1 MPKVLDRVIPGL
13 QLKAMRNSQE
23 SCHCPSPDTRHSKS
37 TCTEDDIPLLE
48 LIQEG
53 KPAQGDPAP
62 DPSCRPLDPQSR
74 DSIISENGTKYEVTL
89 FNEFVV
95 ENSFRQHSKK
105 VIGGVKSISCLVDYQ
120 VQIDRFTLAL
130 PITLSSKLSLC
141 YVHEGDD
148 RFRRWNVSLLLA
160 LCKCLDRREQNAI
173 MPARLEILGRPY
185 IEPPRRNNLRSVLWL
200 VPTPRKCAYLSTI
213 SAPACKHKT
222 GDHMC
227 SSLCRYLLL
236 PAYCIDA
243 PSDLAP
249 VLITSLPSSGTK
261 SKGCVFQDTLFLN
274 PDRSPF
280 DVFATVP
287 RKRIIARS
295 YALSAWH
302 KKGREQEVKPK
313 T

>member
-1 MPKVLDRVIPGL
+1 MCMKGMTAFADGMFRCSLLFANAWIG
-13 QLKAMRNSQE
+13 E
-23 SCHCPSPDTRHSKS
+23 SKMLLCLPASKS
-37 TCTEDDIPLLE
+37 LEDRI
-48 LIQEG
+48 
-53 KPAQGDPAP
+53 
-62 DPSCRPLDPQSR
+62 
-74 DSIISENGTKYEVTL
+74 
-89 FNEFVV
+89 
-95 ENSFRQHSKK
+95 
-105 VIGGVKSISCLVDYQ
+105 
-120 VQIDRFTLAL
+120 
-130 PITLSSKLSLC
+130 LSLP
-141 YVHEGDD
+141 EESKSASFGGP
-148 RFRRWNVSLLLA
+148 
-160 LCKCLDRREQNAI
+160 I
-173 MPARLEILGRPY
+173 RLSTCFAFY
-185 IEPPRRNNLRSVLWL
+185 SNLRSVLCEWWIYACLQFVVCSTCWPPIGL

-261 SKGCVFQDTLFLN
+261 SKGCVFQDTLFFN

>member
-95 ENSFRQHSKK
+95 ENS
-105 VIGGVKSISCLVDYQ
+105 
-120 VQIDRFTLAL
+120 
-130 PITLSSKLSLC
+130 